1 MGAEGTANELWA
13 EADKMRVHIAKPYVT
28 AKALDRV
35 NDALIEYAPSY
46 VEFVDTE
53 DEANLIVMHVA
64 GRRNRILRDVRKIEA
79 NRQQHAIIQYSQ
91 RDTQRPDV
99 YDWLAIWKHAR
110 VVWSYLDLNHYM
122 QERGHYK
129 PMHQLY
135 LAPLGVDTTAFY
147 PHGGEREY
155 TICTSGRLYMTESIR
170 EAYHAAQRVGGKVAH
185 LGPDFNKP
193 GMDCYSG
200 LTDNEVAQLYSKCQ
214 FVAGLRR
221 REGFELPA
229 AEGLLC
235 GARPIVFNRRHYI
248 MWYGDWA
255 EYIPERN
262 RSDVIDDLERL
273 FRQGARPAT
282 EEERIQA
289 ALKFHWP
296 NLVKGFWD
304 RCLH

>member
-1 MGAEGTANELWA
+1 
-13 EADKMRVHIAKPYVT
+13 MRVYIAPAYVT
-28 AKALDRV
+28 AIALDRV
-35 NDALIEYAPSY
+35 NKALVEYAPDY

-53 DEANLIVMHVA
+53 AEANLVVMHVA
-64 GRRNRILRDVRKIEA
+64 GRRDHILRDVQRIEA

-91 RDTQRPDV
+91 RDTQRPDA
-99 YDWLAIWKHAR
+99 YAWLSIWKHAR
-110 VVWSYLDLNHYM
+110 VVWSYLDLNHYI
-122 QERGHYK
+122 QERGRHK

-170 EAYHAAQRVGGKVAH
+170 EAHHATGRVGGKMIH
-185 LGPDFNKP
+185 LGPDFYSKP
-193 GMDCYSG
+193 EMECYSG
-200 LTDNEVAQLYSKCQ
+200 LTDDEVAQLYSRCQ

-235 GARPIVFNRRHYI
+235 GARPIVFNRRHYM

-255 EYIPERN
+255 EYIPEQGRKE
-262 RSDVIDDLERL
+262 VIASLERL
-273 FRQGARPAT
+273 FRQGPRPVT
-282 EEERIQA
+282 ETERIQA
-289 ALKFHWP
+289 ALRFHWP

-304 RCLH
+304 GCLC